1 MFSDVLASK
10 PSSEVTNIGDRLSLL
25 ADCEC
30 WHKIRIHVRNFGDSP
45 EYYEFA
51 KKLASL

>member
-1 MFSDVLASK
+1 MLVSK
-10 PSSEVTNIGDRLSLL
+10 PCSEATNIGDRLSLL
-25 ADCEC
+25 ADCGC